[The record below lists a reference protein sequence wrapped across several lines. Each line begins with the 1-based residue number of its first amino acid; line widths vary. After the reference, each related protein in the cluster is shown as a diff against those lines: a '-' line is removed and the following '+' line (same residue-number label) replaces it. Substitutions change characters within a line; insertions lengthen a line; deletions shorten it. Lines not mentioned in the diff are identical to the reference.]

1 MVLDKLG
8 MLIMKFKQL
17 ALVILISILSL
28 FLRSE
33 DVDYNYTI
41 IAEGLDRPWSLAVI
55 DDKNIIFTELSGNL
69 RQIKDGKLLSAPVAG
84 TPEVLFKGQGG
95 MSGVV
100 LDPDFQKNKV
110 LYLAF
115 SARDEGARTNTLK
128 VIRAVLSDNE
138 IKDVN

>member
-55 DDKNIIFTELSGNL
+55 DDKNIIFT
-69 RQIKDGKLLSAPVAG
+69 
-84 TPEVLFKGQGG
+84 
-95 MSGVV
+95 
-100 LDPDFQKNKV
+100 
-110 LYLAF
+110 
-115 SARDEGARTNTLK
+115 
-128 VIRAVLSDNE
+128 
-138 IKDVN
+138 

>member
-1 MVLDKLG
+1 
-8 MLIMKFKQL
+8 MKFKQL
-17 ALVILISILSL
+17 ALVLLISILSL

-41 IAEGLDRPWSLAVI
+41 IAEGLDRPCSLAVI

-115 SARDEGARTNTLK
+115 SARDEGVRTNTLK
-128 VIRAVLSDNE
+128 VIIAVLSGN
-138 IKDVN
+138 

>member
-1 MVLDKLG
+1 MVLDKSG

-55 DDKNIIFTELSGNL
+55 DDKNIIFTELSGN
-69 RQIKDGKLLSAPVAG
+69 
-84 TPEVLFKGQGG
+84 
-95 MSGVV
+95 
-100 LDPDFQKNKV
+100 
-110 LYLAF
+110 
-115 SARDEGARTNTLK
+115 
-128 VIRAVLSDNE
+128 
-138 IKDVN
+138 

>member
-1 MVLDKLG
+1 MSYSQPA
-8 MLIMKFKQL
+8 LI
-17 ALVILISILSL
+17 LVISLISL

-33 DVDYNYTI
+33 EVNYNYTI

-55 DDKNIIFTELSGNL
+55 DDENIIFTELSGNL

-100 LDPDFQKNKV
+100 LDPNFQNNKV

-115 SARDEGARTNTLK
+115 FLLNIEKHL
-128 VIRAVLSDNE
+128 
-138 IKDVN
+138 